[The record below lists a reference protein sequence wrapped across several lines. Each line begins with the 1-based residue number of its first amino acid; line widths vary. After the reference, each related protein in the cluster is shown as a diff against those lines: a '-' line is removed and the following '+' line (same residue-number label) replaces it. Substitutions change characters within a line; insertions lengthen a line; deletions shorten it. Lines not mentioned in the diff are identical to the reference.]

1 MLEIIKEIEQDWFL
15 IHLKDTRHYQIWNKW
30 DLYEVLLN
38 ATEYSANN
46 RKPFMSLYDE
56 DFPIPQQGLNDM
68 VAELKKIKQ
77 DNNKKYNN

>member
-38 ATEYSANN
+38 ATSYSANN
-46 RKPFMSLYDE
+46 RKSFLDLYDE
-56 DFPIPQQGLNDM
+56 DFPMTKQDLNDI
-68 VAELKKIKQ
+68 VGKLKTIKQ
-77 DNNKKYNN
+77 QNNNKNNN

>member
-1 MLEIIKEIEQDWFL
+1 MIDVIQEIEKDWFL

-38 ATEYSANN
+38 ATSYSANN
-46 RKPFMSLYDE
+46 RKPFLDLYDD
-56 DFPIPQQGLNDM
+56 DFPMTKQDLTNM
-68 VAELKKIKQ
+68 VGELKRVKE